1 VAGDEVPLIGMGY
14 FNSQTQSSKGR
25 SGFWMG
31 LAAYCLWAFFPLYFK
46 ALAQVPAAEVLAH
59 RIIWSAAFLL
69 IFVAVTRSGAQLR
82 SMLLDKRSLG
92 ILTVTTLL
100 VSTNWFV
107 FIYAV
112 AAGKVLESSLGY
124 YLNPLVSIFLAA
136 IFLRERM
143 TGRQKVAIALAAAGV
158 GVQTVMIGRLPLI
171 SITLAFTFGLYG
183 LIRKAAHVPAVTGLA
198 IETTLISPVALGYI
212 IWLVSK
218 DCLSFLALGNSIDIL
233 LLLAGVVTVTP
244 LILYGGALNRLR
256 LSTLGIMQYIVPT
269 AHFAWAVFAFGETLT
284 TGHMVSFGFIWA
296 GIVLYSSESMGL
308 SRLVTQAALRI
319 Q

>member
-1 VAGDEVPLIGMGY
+1 MNNVLNISDPTGTG
-14 FNSQTQSSKGR
+14 QRR

-31 LAAYCLWAFFPLYFK
+31 LAAYSIWGFFPFYFK

-69 IFVAVTRSGAQLR
+69 TFIALTRSVEQLK
-82 SMLLDKRSLG
+82 SMMLNRRTLATLG
-92 ILTVTTLL
+92 ITTLL

-124 YLNPLVSIFLAA
+124 YLNPLVSIFLGAV
-136 IFLRERM
+136 FLREKM
-143 TGRQKVAIALAAAGV
+143 SGRQKVAIILAAAGV
-158 GVQTVMIGRLPLI
+158 AIQTVMVGKLPLI

-183 LIRKAAHVPAVTGLA
+183 LIRKAARVPAVTGLA
-198 IETTLISPVALGYI
+198 IETTLVSPVALGYI
-212 IWLVSK
+212 IWLMSQ
-218 DCLSFLALGNSIDIL
+218 DSLSFMALGKSIDIL
-233 LLLAGVVTVTP
+233 LLLAGVITVTP

-269 AHFAWAVFAFGETLT
+269 AHFAWAVFAFGEPFTS
-284 TGHMVSFGFIWA
+284 GHLVSFGFIWA
-296 GIVLYSSESMGL
+296 GLILYSSESLGI
-308 SRLVTQAALRI
+308 SRLMTQATLKF
-319 Q
+319 

>member
-1 VAGDEVPLIGMGY
+1 MNSTGDISHPTG
-14 FNSQTQSSKGR
+14 NTQGR

-31 LAAYCLWAFFPLYFK
+31 LAAYSIWGFFPLYFK

-69 IFVAVTRSGAQLR
+69 IFVAVTRSGARLR
-82 SMLLDKRSLG
+82 SMVLNRRTLAT
-92 ILTVTTLL
+92 LTLTTLL
-100 VSTNWFV
+100 ISTNWFV

-136 IFLRERM
+136 VFLREKL

-171 SITLAFTFGLYG
+171 SITLAFSFGLYG
-183 LIRKAAHVPAVTGLA
+183 LIRKAACLPAVTGLA
-198 IETTLISPVALGYI
+198 IETTLLSPLALGYLL
-212 IWLVSK
+212 WLFSA
-218 DCLSFLALGNSIDIL
+218 DRLSFMALGKNIDIL
-233 LLLAGVVTVTP
+233 LLLAGVITVTP
-244 LILYGGALNRLR
+244 LILFGGALNRLR
-256 LSTLGIMQYIVPT
+256 LSTMGIMQYIVPT
-269 AHFAWAVFAFGETLT
+269 AHFAWAVFAFGEPFT
-284 TGHMVSFGFIWA
+284 TSHLVSFGFIWA
-296 GIVLYSSESMGL
+296 GLFLYSSESLGI
-308 SRLVTQAALRI
+308 SRLVTQAALKI